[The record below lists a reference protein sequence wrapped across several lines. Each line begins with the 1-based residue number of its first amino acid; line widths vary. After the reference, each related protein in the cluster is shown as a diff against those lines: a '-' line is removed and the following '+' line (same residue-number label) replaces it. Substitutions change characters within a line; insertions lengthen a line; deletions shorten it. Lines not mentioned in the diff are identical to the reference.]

1 MSPLYITE
9 DIKVLNAQYFIKHI
23 DTTRDSYNGK
33 MAMMRFPKRYG

>member
-23 DTTRDSYNGK
+23 DTTRIPTMVK
-33 MAMMRFPKRYG
+33 WL